1 MDILIAVF
9 MYATF
14 LIGTGLYFYK
24 KTHSASDYLFSNR
37 SLNYWVTA
45 ISAQASDMSSWLFL
59 ALPGAIYQRGLFE
72 AWFVL
77 GLIVFMYLNWHFVA
91 PKLRLATANLSSIT
105 LPSYFA
111 HQLKD
116 KTGRLQIV
124 STIVSLFFFLM
135 YIASGLVALGRLF
148 QVFGIPY
155 RLGMSAGI
163 AVSLIYTL
171 FGGLSAV
178 AWSDLFQGL
187 FLLIIIVIV
196 PIKAFFSLKTGS
208 FPIATVGQGLNQ
220 LIPDWSVATLG
231 TIAATLF
238 SWGPGY
244 FGQPHILIN
253 FMTIDNPKNIN
264 KAKAVG
270 ISWQIICLFAG
281 ITSGLVGLA
290 YFGKHL
296 ADPELV
302 FIRMSQAM
310 FNPFVVGFVL
320 CAILAAT
327 ISTLNTQIIVA
338 AAALTSD
345 VYQKF
350 INQKASQRKLLQA
363 SRLTT
368 ILLPLIGYLIALN
381 NTDSIFKLVNY
392 AWSGLGSAFGPLV
405 VASLYTNRITTNT
418 AMISIIAGALI
429 SGLWPL
435 VPSTLSPLLPGFTA
449 SSIVLLIGIIHKK

>member
-187 FLLIIIVIV
+187 FLLIINHSCNE
-196 PIKAFFSLKTGS
+196 IKKK
-208 FPIATVGQGLNQ
+208 I
-220 LIPDWSVATLG
+220 
-231 TIAATLF
+231 
-238 SWGPGY
+238 
-244 FGQPHILIN
+244 
-253 FMTIDNPKNIN
+253 MIN
-264 KAKAVG
+264 KLNKKEPF
-270 ISWQIICLFAG
+270 IIKK
-281 ITSGLVGLA
+281 I
-290 YFGKHL
+290 
-296 ADPELV
+296 
-302 FIRMSQAM
+302 
-310 FNPFVVGFVL
+310 
-320 CAILAAT
+320 
-327 ISTLNTQIIVA
+327 
-338 AAALTSD
+338 
-345 VYQKF
+345 
-350 INQKASQRKLLQA
+350 
-363 SRLTT
+363 
-368 ILLPLIGYLIALN
+368 
-381 NTDSIFKLVNY
+381 
-392 AWSGLGSAFGPLV
+392 
-405 VASLYTNRITTNT
+405 
-418 AMISIIAGALI
+418 
-429 SGLWPL
+429 
-435 VPSTLSPLLPGFTA
+435 
-449 SSIVLLIGIIHKK
+449 LIGIKITELKILLTNSLLIKFFQNFFL